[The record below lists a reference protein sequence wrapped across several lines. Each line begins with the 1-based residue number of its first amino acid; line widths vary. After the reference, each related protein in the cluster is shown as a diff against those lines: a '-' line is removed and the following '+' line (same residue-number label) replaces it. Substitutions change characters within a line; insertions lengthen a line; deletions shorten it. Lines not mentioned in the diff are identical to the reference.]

1 MSGGVLC
8 SASKAAQ
15 QDTEEKMTRP
25 VLISKSAAAA
35 VLGLVVCLI
44 LRAVSPEGSF
54 ALVSAAYADDD
65 DSGGDDDD
73 DGGTARSQSDDLDDG
88 AAPPRGQNSQ
98 RATVRRAQIR
108 SAPLPTVAPAEILV
122 TGLSDGD
129 LAVLLAEGYEV
140 NDRQALATV
149 ATSVTRLAVP
159 VGQQL
164 VAARARVRLLP
175 SGETADFNHFYR
187 TEQSDQG
194 NIGQEACN
202 HENCAALDMV
212 DWPRNRLSD
221 PGCRVMTK
229 VGLIDT
235 GVNVG
240 HEILAGARLSVVRLA
255 DQSLV
260 ASKAVHGTAIASLLV
275 GAPDS
280 RVPGLVPEA
289 EVIAVDV
296 FSDVAGDER
305 ADAATLVRALDVLA
319 TQQVRVINLSLAG
332 PPNTVLHEVLDTL
345 TVAGGPDTVII
356 AAAGNGG
363 PTADPAWPAAHPGVL
378 AVTAADLR
386 ERIYRQAQ
394 RGAHIDLAA
403 PGVNLMAATS
413 IKGARAKSGTSF
425 AAPFVTAAAAILVSR
440 QPTAPAARTAERLRG
455 MARDLGATGPDDVFG
470 HGLLSLAGLCG
481 PVTDIAE

>member
-1 MSGGVLC
+1 MP
-8 SASKAAQ
+8 
-15 QDTEEKMTRP
+15 RP
-25 VLISKSAAAA
+25 QLISKPVAAAA
-35 VLGLVVCLI
+35 FGLVACLI
-44 LRAVSPEGSF
+44 LQVAPPDGYL
-54 ALVSAAYADDD
+54 ALVGAAYADDD

-73 DGGTARSQSDDLDDG
+73 DDDDNGGPAQSRPDDVDDG
-88 AAPPRGQNSQ
+88 AAPLGSRNNQ
-98 RATVRRAQIR
+98 RATVRRAQIQPT
-108 SAPLPTVAPAEILV
+108 PLPTFAPAEILV

-129 LAVLLAEGYEV
+129 LAVLLAEGYAMNE
-140 NDRQALATV
+140 RRALATV
-149 ATSVTRLAVP
+149 ATTLTRLAIP
-159 VGQQL
+159 AGQEL
-164 VAARARVRLLP
+164 GAARARVRLLP

-187 TEQSDQG
+187 TEQSDEG
-194 NIGQEACN
+194 ESGQEECD
-202 HENCAALDMV
+202 HENCTALDLV
-212 DWPRNRLSD
+212 QWPRNRMAN
-221 PGCRVMTK
+221 PVCRVTTK

-235 GVNVG
+235 GVNAG
-240 HEILAGARLSVVRLA
+240 HEILAGARLSVVRIA
-255 DQSLV
+255 DDSLG

-305 ADAATLVRALDVLA
+305 ADAATLVRALDLLA

-332 PPNTVLHEVLDTL
+332 PPNTVLHAALDTL
-345 TVAGGPDTVII
+345 TGPGGPDTVIV
-356 AAAGNGG
+356 AAVGNGG

-378 AVTAADLR
+378 AVTAADVR
-386 ERIYRQAQ
+386 ARIYRQAQ

-425 AAPFVTAAAAILVSR
+425 AVPFVTAAAAILLSQ
-440 QPTAPAARTAERLRG
+440 QPAAPAAQTAERMRG
-455 MARDLGATGPDDVFG
+455 MARDLGATGPDEVFG

-481 PVTDIAE
+481 PVADITE